1 MYFSEFLPTITLEQ
15 LFHKTT
21 FDGHVNNIL
30 EEIMMCPFLEKN
42 SIPPDHVT
50 V

>member
-15 LFHKTT
+15 LFHETT

-42 SIPPDHVT
+42 SIPPDHAT